1 MKNIFKNKKGNAIEF
16 VIMIPLTL
24 FIALFFGEKVS
35 FQGIRSQ
42 AQSDIR
48 VALKSMVASETMT
61 EGLDNFCAS
70 LESTKFAKKGKMAA
84 YERSKDE
91 DAAIGYCSKNLGS
104 GYDGFLGTG
113 ASNYH
118 GGKYKPDYS
127 AILSRYFIFY
137 DFNNIVVK
145 KFPET
150 KFKYHEAAFYY
161 GADGIAPNTCIVGS
175 LFGFSTNADRNFVNK
190 INAVYWAPS
199 SFWSAAGIKA
209 GDVRSSSGGS
219 QIYASS
225 YANDGTSNMYVQ
237 SIGNSNKTTFDIWQK
252 GIVVEVNYVVKN
264 DFDPRWLN
272 MTGMDGNYVEV
283 TPAFGEY
290 ALITERATIQ

>member
-150 KFKYHEAAFYY
+150 KFKYHEAAFCYY
-161 GADGIAPNTCIVGS
+161 ADGATYDDEKRKRYPNTCLMGS
-175 LFGFSTNADRNFVNK
+175 LFTNGNRNFVNK
-190 INAVYWAPS
+190 IDTVYWASS
-199 SFWSAAGIKA
+199 SFWSAVGIKA

-225 YANDGTSNMYVQ
+225 YAQ

-272 MTGMDGNYVEV
+272 MTALDGNYVEV
-283 TPAFGEY
+283 TPVFGEY